1 MADMARILKHDD
13 QGFLIGKRLGS
24 SDSTSAPCDE
34 RAAPKVHSAPPAT
47 AHPEE
52 VKAYLREIAS
62 RLSLPEGELPIP
74 HRLWLAQRIDR
85 ILKGEDPRKA
95 LGLVRKRGDRS
106 RTREDIR
113 GLLIKIAL
121 HMFLHGKSRMAA
133 ADAVSEDCGYR
144 SDHLRDFAAK
154 HDAELARILAKLKRQ
169 FGDST

>member
-52 VKAYLREIAS
+52 VKAYLYEIVDH
-62 RLSLPEGELPIP
+62 LGLPEFYGELPIP
-74 HRLWLAQRIDR
+74 HRLWLAERIDR

-95 LGLVRKRGDRS
+95 LARLRLRPTSRGGWPR
-106 RTREDIR
+106 
-113 GLLIKIAL
+113 LID
-121 HMFLHGKSRMAA
+121 G
-133 ADAVSEDCGYR
+133 
-144 SDHLRDFAAK
+144 AAK
-154 HDAELARILAKLKRQ
+154 LRI
-169 FGDST
+169 